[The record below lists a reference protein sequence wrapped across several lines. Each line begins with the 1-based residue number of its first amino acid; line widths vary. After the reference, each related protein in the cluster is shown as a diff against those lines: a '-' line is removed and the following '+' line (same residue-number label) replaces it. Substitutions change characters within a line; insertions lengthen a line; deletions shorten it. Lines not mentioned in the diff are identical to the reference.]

1 MTDIRQLTF
10 SHTRSPD
17 QDQPQPAH
25 HPIVIVG
32 AGPVGLLA
40 AIDLAKKGQ
49 RSVVINAASSLSFGL
64 KAVCWSKRTLEIMD
78 RVGFAQALLD
88 RGVTWR
94 RGKVFLGTRQILLLV
109 LLPYNGY

>member
-49 RSVVINAASSLSFGL
+49 RSVVINSASSLSFGS
-64 KAVCWSKRTLEIMD
+64 KAVCW
-78 RVGFAQALLD
+78 
-88 RGVTWR
+88 
-94 RGKVFLGTRQILLLV
+94 
-109 LLPYNGY
+109 